1 MLFTNPLSSGWCGL
15 YRACI
20 GQGIALRFDTA
31 KLPYLGL
38 WLCYGGWPDD
48 EKLSRQYAVAFEPTV
63 APWGT
68 LSTACENHQAPAL
81 AAGDSFEFS
90 VVLERI
96 GAMPV
101 TYDEF
106 AARCYESRSFSPL

>member
-1 MLFTNPLSSGWCGL
+1 
-15 YRACI
+15 
-20 GQGIALRFDTA
+20 LRFDTA

-48 EKLSRQYAVAFEPTV
+48 EMLPRQYAVAFEPTV

-68 LSTACENHQAPAL
+68 LSTASENHQAPVL
-81 AAGDSFEFS
+81 AARDSFEFT

-96 GAMPV
+96 GDM
-101 TYDEF
+101 TLTFDQF
-106 AARCYESRSFSPL
+106 AVRCYKGHSFSHL